1 VLVIGVGSLVRT
13 DDAVGRVVVD
23 RLKDLALPGVEVAS
37 LHQLTPEVGAR
48 LAGRRLVVFVD
59 AAVDVDGLTVTPLA
73 TDASGRLV
81 THHLGAAGLLRL
93 AADLGWAP
101 DAAALVRVPA
111 SNLGIGTE
119 LSPAAAGLVD
129 GAVAEVRALVDD
141 AAVGRGGRAGRADG
155 GGPAVGQ

>member
-13 DDAVGRVVVD
+13 DDAAGRVVAEQVD
-23 RLKDLALPGVEVAS
+23 DLALPGVEVAS
-37 LHQLTPEVGAR
+37 LHQLTPEVAAR

-59 AAVDVDGLTVTPLA
+59 AAVDVAEVTVTPLA

-101 DAAALVRVPA
+101 AAATLVRVPA
-111 SNLGIGTE
+111 SDLGIGTE
-119 LSPAAAGLVD
+119 LSSAAAALVAT
-129 GAVAEVRALVDD
+129 AVAEVRSLID
-141 AAVGRGGRAGRADG
+141 
-155 GGPAVGQ
+155 

>member
-1 VLVIGVGSLVRT
+1 MLVVGVGSLVRT
-13 DDAVGRVVVD
+13 DDAAGRVVAE
-23 RLKDLALPGVEVAS
+23 RIEDLALPGVEVAS
-37 LHQLTPEVGAR
+37 LHQLTPEVAAR

-59 AAVDVDGLTVTPLA
+59 AAVDVDGLTVAPLA

-111 SNLGIGTE
+111 SDLGIGTA
-119 LSPAAAGLVD
+119 LSAAAAALVD
-129 GAVAEVRALVDD
+129 EAVAAVRALVSDGG
-141 AAVGRGGRAGRADG
+141 VGAGRADG
-155 GGPAVGQ
+155 GGSGLDH